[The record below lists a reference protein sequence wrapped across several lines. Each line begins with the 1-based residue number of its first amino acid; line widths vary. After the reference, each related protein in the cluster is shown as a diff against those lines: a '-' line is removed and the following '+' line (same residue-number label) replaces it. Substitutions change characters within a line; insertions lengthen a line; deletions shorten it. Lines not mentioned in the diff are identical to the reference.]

1 MGMDKTILIIEK
13 DPILLGIYKE
23 ILELYDYDVQIASNG
38 AEGVEKFKQ
47 TNPSLVVIEGEMP
60 VHDGYDTFKQIKE
73 IDKNANAIII
83 TGGIEFESKNQEA
96 LDQGLIKVVL
106 KPILVHELLNL
117 AKRYTGIKLGKKFE
131 GMEDQML
138 ELTLNTDKFIKKLN
152 KKLTG

>member
-1 MGMDKTILIIEK
+1 MGMDKTILIIEQ

-47 TNPSLVVIEGEMP
+47 TNPSLVVIAGEMP

-117 AKRYTGIKLGKKFE
+117 AKMYTGIKLGKKFE
-131 GMEDQML
+131 GMEDQMF
-138 ELTLNTDKFIKKLN
+138 ELILNTDKFIKKLN

>member
-117 AKRYTGIKLGKKFE
+117 AKMYTGIKLGKKFE

-138 ELTLNTDKFIKKLN
+138 ELMLNTDKFIKKLN